1 MQNGADRLSEYGG
14 IESSD
19 DGWPLILVILSPCLS
34 PELSPVLP
42 ATTGRIVA
50 QPELTR
56 SRSYSLF
63 GSRAPSLPFIW
74 SYQTSVATTRASS
87 V

>member
-42 ATTGRIVA
+42 ATTGRIVGKQEVA
-50 QPELTR
+50 VICLT
-56 SRSYSLF
+56 L
-63 GSRAPSLPFIW
+63 GP
-74 SYQTSVATTRASS
+74 VARLLGR
-87 V
+87 